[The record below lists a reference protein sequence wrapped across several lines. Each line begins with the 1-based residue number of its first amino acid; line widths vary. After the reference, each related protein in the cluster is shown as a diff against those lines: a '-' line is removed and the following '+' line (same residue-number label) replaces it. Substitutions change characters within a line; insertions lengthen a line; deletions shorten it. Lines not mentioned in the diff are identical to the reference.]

1 LEIKTA
7 PHPPIPGLGEHAPS
21 VKILTEFLGIFCVN
35 LSLAES
41 SISEAT
47 SDYDFKL
54 QNVWVFSAA

>member
-1 LEIKTA
+1 
-7 PHPPIPGLGEHAPS
+7 
-21 VKILTEFLGIFCVN
+21 VN